1 MEANFGVNS
10 FIWSE
15 NFGLKDLYLFEKTKK
30 MGFDTFDIS
39 ISNPDGFPILKAREA
54 AKNAGISLIVTNV
67 LGKDANPISPDKS
80 VRIKSIE
87 VLKKLIDITEKLD
100 SKILTGVNYAS
111 LGYITGKPRTTDEW
125 SWSVEALRN
134 VAEYAL
140 QNSRI
145 IIAFEPINRFETFF
159 LNIAADAVKYCQ
171 DIGTSNVAVHLDTF
185 HMIREETSFTE
196 AVKVCGKKYLKHIHL
211 GENNRGIP
219 GTGLVP
225 WTELFTAL
233 NDIGYSEA
241 MSIESFDPSFTE
253 INKICAIWRTYAES
267 GEALATEGLKNLKSI
282 LMRMTNYNNIKP

>member
-1 MEANFGVNS
+1 
-10 FIWSE
+10 
-15 NFGLKDLYLFEKTKK
+15 
-30 MGFDTFDIS
+30 
-39 ISNPDGFPILKAREA
+39 
-54 AKNAGISLIVTNV
+54 
-67 LGKDANPISPDKS
+67 
-80 VRIKSIE
+80 
-87 VLKKLIDITEKLD
+87 
-100 SKILTGVNYAS
+100 
-111 LGYITGKPRTTDEW
+111 LGYITGKPRTIDEW
-125 SWSVEALRN
+125 SWSVETLRN

-140 QNSRI
+140 QNSQI

-185 HMIREETSFTE
+185 HMIREETSFAE

-241 MSIESFDPSFTE
+241 MSIESFDPGFTE

-282 LMRMTNYNNIKP
+282 LTKMTN

>member
-15 NFGLKDLYLFEKTKK
+15 NFGLKDLYLFEKAKK
-30 MGFDTFDIS
+30 MGFDTFDVS
-39 ISNPDGFPILKAREA
+39 ISNPDGFPIQRAREA
-54 AKNAGISLIVTNV
+54 AKNAGISLVVTNV

-80 VRIKSIE
+80 VRMKSIE
-87 VLKKLIDITEKLD
+87 VLKKLVDITEKLD

-125 SWSVEALRN
+125 SWSVDVLRN

-196 AVKVCGKKYLKHIHL
+196 AVKLCGKKYLKHIHL

-241 MSIESFDPSFTE
+241 MSIESFDPSFTG

-267 GEALATEGLKNLKSI
+267 GEVLATEGLKNLKSI